1 TAKPNRPTEQIQAEG
16 RAPAPWPAAAVL
28 HNEFGRHDCQMPGDP
43 MGILGT
49 LISVV
54 LIAVVLGDAFE
65 AMVLPRRVT
74 HRYRLARLFYR
85 GSWMLWQVLAR
96 CLPSGRRRAT
106 WLSLFGPLSLLGL
119 FATWMVGLIFG

>member
-1 TAKPNRPTEQIQAEG
+1 CRAHAGKPNRPTEQIQAEG
-16 RAPAPWPAAAVL
+16 GSPAPWPPAAVS
-28 HNEFGRHDCQMPGDP
+28 HNNSGRHDCQMPGGS

-49 LISVV
+49 LLSVV

-85 GSWMLWQVLAR
+85 GSWMLWRLLAR
-96 CLPSGRRRAT
+96 WLPSGRRRAT
-106 WLSLFGPLSLLGL
+106 WLSLFGPLSLLCL
-119 FATWMVGLIFG
+119 FAT